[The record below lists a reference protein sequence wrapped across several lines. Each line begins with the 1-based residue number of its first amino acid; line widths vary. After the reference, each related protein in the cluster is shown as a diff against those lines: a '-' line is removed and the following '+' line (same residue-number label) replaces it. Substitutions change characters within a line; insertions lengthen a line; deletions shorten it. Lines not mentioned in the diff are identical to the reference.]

1 MLHGIDRRHHEFH
14 QIPKDGAPFSGGTGM
29 EGSVANPRLRG
40 AVEDGEGGGGYGR
53 CGRRRHGGTLARTGR
68 PLYSL
73 DRGNGLSAHLI

>member
-40 AVEDGEGGGGYGR
+40 AVEDGEGGGVRTMWAAATRWNPSSYG
-53 CGRRRHGGTLARTGR
+53 TTF
-68 PLYSL
+68 
-73 DRGNGLSAHLI
+73 I

>member
-1 MLHGIDRRHHEFH
+1 
-14 QIPKDGAPFSGGTGM
+14 M

-40 AVEDGEGGGGYGR
+40 AVEDGEGGGYGR

>member
-40 AVEDGEGGGGYGR
+40 AVEDGEGGGATDDV
-53 CGRRRHGGTLARTGR
+53 GGGDTVE
-68 PLYSL
+68 P
-73 DRGNGLSAHLI
+73 